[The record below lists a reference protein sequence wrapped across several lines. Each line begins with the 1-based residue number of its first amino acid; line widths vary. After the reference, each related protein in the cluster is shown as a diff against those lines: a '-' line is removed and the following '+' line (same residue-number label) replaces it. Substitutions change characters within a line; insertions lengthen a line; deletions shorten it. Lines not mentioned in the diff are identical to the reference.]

1 MNFEGYLDLIF
12 PNGLDIYEALDL
24 VLTVGVYIIGIAAYA
39 VFVFHFYRFISSR
52 DMFTFDLSRY
62 EESRYKAVRGILH
75 FIMYVAKYIIVFPFL
90 AFFWLAVLTV
100 ILAFL
105 SKDRTLSDILV
116 ISLATV
122 STIRVAAYYHED
134 LSRDLAKI
142 LPFAVLG
149 IFIIDASFFTI
160 EDSLT
165 VIHDA
170 NNHRE
175 IFYYFALLVALEFVL
190 RILMGYVMLIITGRR
205 RALGPRSEQT
215 EKPEALAAKR
225 EAEGPWR
232 RRNPHRSTCAPPAV
246 KGGDKMYH

>member
-24 VLTVGVYIIGIAAYA
+24 VLNVGVYVIGIAAYA

-75 FIMYVAKYIIVFPFL
+75 FIVYVAKYIIVFPFF

-175 IFYYFALLVALEFVL
+175 TIFYYFALLVALEFVL

-215 EKPEALAAKR
+215 EKPEALVAKR
-225 EAEGPWR
+225 EAEGSEEAIEGGATP
-232 RRNPHRSTCAPPAV
+232 TAPPVASPA
-246 KGGDKMYH
+246 D